1 MKKFLV
7 VLYIGVIMALGIIIP
22 NMIANGVNVPIGI
35 ISVVGVLL
43 IAMPFFVFGGGGN
56 NGE

>member
-43 IAMPFFVFGGGGN
+43 IAMPFLVFGGGGN

>member
-1 MKKFLV
+1 
-7 VLYIGVIMALGIIIP
+7 
-22 NMIANGVNVPIGI
+22 MIANGVNVPIGI